1 MRDGNV
7 TARCGC
13 GDNGHH
19 HIPARGGTDV
29 DRGGPENAMF
39 GVPGRLT
46 DNNLGQ
52 TDSFTWQYI
61 GVDVA
66 DDRAGQD
73 ITRAGSRSVERSSD
87 VEERQ
92 ISNEARLIRGVFRA
106 AGLAAGTA
114 VRGGQWA
121 VNTSYEVTKE
131 ITKAALDGESSAD
144 IADRTGNA
152 LRAIARS
159 ALGVTEGSVREIVS
173 YVPTPGN
180 GAGTA
185 GAPPVAIGSH
195 LRSATTQELRRRG
208 DALLARS
215 ADVYFTEDVHPAYDR
230 ILDELAPDEA
240 RILRFMALN
249 GPQPAVDVRTNRPL
263 GIGSELVRGDLT
275 SVPEQAGVR
284 YPDRA
289 RPYLIN
295 LNRLGLTSTSDDPV
309 VLSRYM
315 VLEVQPVVEAALKKA
330 GRAPKIVRKSL
341 RLTEFGEDF
350 CRTCFTIGN

>member
-1 MRDGNV
+1 M
-7 TARCGC
+7 
-13 GDNGHH
+13 
-19 HIPARGGTDV
+19 
-29 DRGGPENAMF
+29 
-39 GVPGRLT
+39 
-46 DNNLGQ
+46 
-52 TDSFTWQYI
+52 
-61 GVDVA
+61 A

-87 VEERQ
+87 VEQRQ

-121 VNTSYEVTKE
+121 VNTSYEVTRE
-131 ITKAALDGESSAD
+131 IAQAALDGESSAD
-144 IADRTGNA
+144 IAERTGNA
-152 LRAIARS
+152 LRSIARS

-180 GAGTA
+180 NNH
-185 GAPPVAIGSH
+185 APSQPALSLGSQV
-195 LRSATTQELRRRG
+195 RSASTEELRRRG

-230 ILDELAPDEA
+230 ILDQLAPDEA

-275 SVPEQAGVR
+275 SVPEQSGVR
-284 YPDRA
+284 YPDRS
-289 RPYLIN
+289 RSYLIN
-295 LNRLGLTSTSDDPV
+295 LNRLGLTLTSDDPV

-315 VLEVQPVVEAALKKA
+315 VLEVQPVVEAALKQA

-350 CRTCFTIGN
+350 CRTCFSIGN

>member
-1 MRDGNV
+1 M
-7 TARCGC
+7 
-13 GDNGHH
+13 
-19 HIPARGGTDV
+19 
-29 DRGGPENAMF
+29 
-39 GVPGRLT
+39 
-46 DNNLGQ
+46 
-52 TDSFTWQYI
+52 
-61 GVDVA
+61 A
-66 DDRAGQD
+66 DERTGQD
-73 ITRAGSRSVERSSD
+73 VTRAGSRAVERSSD
-87 VEERQ
+87 VEQRQ

-131 ITKAALDGESSAD
+131 IAQAALDGESSAE
-144 IADRTGNA
+144 IAERTGNA
-152 LRAIARS
+152 LRSIARS

-173 YVPTPGN
+173 YVPTPTN
-180 GAGTA
+180 G
-185 GAPPVAIGSH
+185 PQQAIAVGSY
-195 LRSATTQELRRRG
+195 LRSATTEELRRRG

-240 RILRFMALN
+240 RILRFMSLN

-263 GIGSELVRGDLT
+263 GIGSELVQGDLT

-289 RPYLIN
+289 RSYLIN
-295 LNRLGLTSTSDDPV
+295 LNRLGLTLTSDDPV

-350 CRTCFTIGN
+350 CRTCFTISS

>member
-1 MRDGNV
+1 M
-7 TARCGC
+7 T
-13 GDNGHH
+13 
-19 HIPARGGTDV
+19 
-29 DRGGPENAMF
+29 
-39 GVPGRLT
+39 
-46 DNNLGQ
+46 
-52 TDSFTWQYI
+52 
-61 GVDVA
+61 
-66 DDRAGQD
+66 DDRTGQD
-73 ITRAGSRSVERSSD
+73 VTRAGSRAVERSSD
-87 VEERQ
+87 VEQRQ

-131 ITKAALDGESSAD
+131 ITKAALDGESSAE
-144 IADRTGNA
+144 IAERTGNA
-152 LRAIARS
+152 LRSIARS

-173 YVPTPGN
+173 YVPTP
-180 GAGTA
+180 AG
-185 GAPPVAIGSH
+185 PNQQAIPMGS
-195 LRSATTQELRRRG
+195 LVRSASTEELRRRG

-230 ILDELAPDEA
+230 ILDEIAPDEA
-240 RILRFMALN
+240 RILRFMSLN

-263 GIGSELVRGDLT
+263 GIGSELVQGDLT

-289 RPYLIN
+289 RSYLIN
-295 LNRLGLTSTSDDPV
+295 LNRLGLTMTSEDPV

-350 CRTCFTIGN
+350 CRTCFTIGS

>member
-1 MRDGNV
+1 M
-7 TARCGC
+7 T
-13 GDNGHH
+13 
-19 HIPARGGTDV
+19 
-29 DRGGPENAMF
+29 
-39 GVPGRLT
+39 
-46 DNNLGQ
+46 
-52 TDSFTWQYI
+52 
-61 GVDVA
+61 

-73 ITRAGSRSVERSSD
+73 LTRAGSRSVERGSD
-87 VEERQ
+87 VEQRQ

-121 VNTSYEVTKE
+121 VNTSYEVTRE
-131 ITKAALDGESSAD
+131 IAQAALDGESSAD
-144 IADRTGNA
+144 IAERTGNA
-152 LRAIARS
+152 LRSIARS

-173 YVPTPGN
+173 YVPTQTN
-180 GAGTA
+180 GSGLTGT
-185 GAPPVAIGSH
+185 PPQHQQLAIGPN

-249 GPQPAVDVRTNRPL
+249 GPQPSVDVRTNRPL
-263 GIGSELVRGDLT
+263 GIGSELVQGDLT

-295 LNRLGLTSTSDDPV
+295 LNRLGLTLTSDDPV

-350 CRTCFTIGN
+350 CRTCFTIGS

>member
-1 MRDGNV
+1 M
-7 TARCGC
+7 
-13 GDNGHH
+13 
-19 HIPARGGTDV
+19 
-29 DRGGPENAMF
+29 
-39 GVPGRLT
+39 
-46 DNNLGQ
+46 
-52 TDSFTWQYI
+52 
-61 GVDVA
+61 A
-66 DDRAGQD
+66 DDRTGQD
-73 ITRAGSRSVERSSD
+73 VARAGSRAVERSSD
-87 VEERQ
+87 VEQRQ

-106 AGLAAGTA
+106 AGLAAGTV

-121 VNTSYEVTKE
+121 VETSYEMTRE
-131 ITKAALDGESSAD
+131 ITQAALDGESSAE
-144 IADRTGNA
+144 IAERTGNA
-152 LRAIARS
+152 LRSIARS

-173 YVPTPGN
+173 YVPTQQNSGQQSIPM
-180 GAGTA
+180 A
-185 GAPPVAIGSH
+185 SY
-195 LRSATTQELRRRG
+195 LRSANVDELRRRG

-249 GPQPAVDVRTNRPL
+249 GPQPSVDVRTNRPL
-263 GIGSELVRGDLT
+263 GIGSELVSGDLT

-289 RPYLIN
+289 RSYLIN
-295 LNRLGLTSTSDDPV
+295 LNRLGLTLTSDDPV

-315 VLEVQPVVEAALKKA
+315 VLEVQPLVEAALKKA

-350 CRTCFTIGN
+350 CRTCFTIGG

>member
-1 MRDGNV
+1 M
-7 TARCGC
+7 
-13 GDNGHH
+13 
-19 HIPARGGTDV
+19 TD
-29 DRGGPENAMF
+29 DRT
-39 GVPGRLT
+39 GR
-46 DNNLGQ
+46 
-52 TDSFTWQYI
+52 
-61 GVDVA
+61 DVA
-66 DDRAGQD
+66 RPGYRA
-73 ITRAGSRSVERSSD
+73 VERSSD
-87 VEERQ
+87 VEQRQ

-106 AGLAAGTA
+106 AGLAAGTV
-114 VRGGQWA
+114 VRGSQWA
-121 VNTSYEVTKE
+121 AGTTFEVTKE
-131 ITKAALDGESSAD
+131 IAQAALDGESSAE
-144 IADRTGNA
+144 IAERTGNA
-152 LRAIARS
+152 LRSIARS

-173 YVPTPGN
+173 YVPTSN
-180 GAGTA
+180 GTQQPLAVG
-185 GAPPVAIGSH
+185 PH
-195 LRSATTQELRRRG
+195 LHSATTEELRRRG

-249 GPQPAVDVRTNRPL
+249 GPQPSVDVRTNRPL
-263 GIGSELVRGDLT
+263 GIGSELVQGDLT

-289 RPYLIN
+289 RMYLIN
-295 LNRLGLTSTSDDPV
+295 LNRLGLTLTSDDPV

-350 CRTCFTIGN
+350 CRTCFTIGS

>member
-1 MRDGNV
+1 MADDRTPTGGP
-7 TARCGC
+7 R
-13 GDNGHH
+13 GDAPQ
-19 HIPARGGTDV
+19 IGG
-29 DRGGPENAMF
+29 RGGPRDA
-39 GVPGRLT
+39 GRE
-46 DNNLGQ
+46 
-52 TDSFTWQYI
+52 
-61 GVDVA
+61 
-66 DDRAGQD
+66 
-73 ITRAGSRSVERSSD
+73 ITRPGPRSVERSSD
-87 VEERQ
+87 VEQRQ

-114 VRGGQWA
+114 VRGSQWA
-121 VNTSYEVTKE
+121 VSTSYEVTKE
-131 ITKAALDGESSAD
+131 IAQAALDGESSAE
-144 IADRTGNA
+144 IAERTGNA
-152 LRAIARS
+152 LRSIARS

-180 GAGTA
+180 NNGPSQQAL
-185 GAPPVAIGSH
+185 AIGSQ
-195 LRSATTQELRRRG
+195 LRSASTEELRRRG

-230 ILDELAPDEA
+230 ILDQLAPDEA

-275 SVPEQAGVR
+275 SVPDQSGVR
-284 YPDRA
+284 YPDRS
-289 RPYLIN
+289 RSYLIN
-295 LNRLGLTSTSDDPV
+295 LNRLGLTFTSDDPV

-315 VLEVQPVVEAALKKA
+315 VLEVQPVVEAALKQA

-350 CRTCFTIGN
+350 CRTCFTIGQ

>member
-1 MRDGNV
+1 M
-7 TARCGC
+7 
-13 GDNGHH
+13 
-19 HIPARGGTDV
+19 
-29 DRGGPENAMF
+29 
-39 GVPGRLT
+39 
-46 DNNLGQ
+46 
-52 TDSFTWQYI
+52 
-61 GVDVA
+61 A
-66 DDRAGQD
+66 DDRTGQD
-73 ITRAGSRSVERSSD
+73 VARPGSRAVERSSD
-87 VEERQ
+87 VEQRQ

-106 AGLAAGTA
+106 AGVAAGTV
-114 VRGGQWA
+114 VRGSQWA
-121 VNTSYEVTKE
+121 VGTTYEVTRE
-131 ITKAALDGESSAD
+131 ITQAALDGESSAE
-144 IADRTGNA
+144 IAERTGNA
-152 LRAIARS
+152 LRSIARS

-173 YVPTPGN
+173 YVPTSN
-180 GAGTA
+180 GPTSQ
-185 GAPPVAIGSH
+185 PPLAVGPY
-195 LRSATTQELRRRG
+195 LRSASTEELRRRG

-263 GIGSELVRGDLT
+263 GIGSELVQGDLT

-289 RPYLIN
+289 RSYLIN
-295 LNRLGLTSTSDDPV
+295 LNRLGLTLTSDDPV

-350 CRTCFTIGN
+350 CRTCFTIGS

>member
-1 MRDGNV
+1 M
-7 TARCGC
+7 
-13 GDNGHH
+13 
-19 HIPARGGTDV
+19 TD
-29 DRGGPENAMF
+29 DRT
-39 GVPGRLT
+39 GR
-46 DNNLGQ
+46 
-52 TDSFTWQYI
+52 
-61 GVDVA
+61 DVA
-66 DDRAGQD
+66 RPGYRA
-73 ITRAGSRSVERSSD
+73 VERSSD
-87 VEERQ
+87 VEQRQ

-106 AGLAAGTA
+106 AGLAAGTV
-114 VRGGQWA
+114 VRGSQWA
-121 VNTSYEVTKE
+121 AGTTFEVTKE
-131 ITKAALDGESSAD
+131 IAQAALDGESSAE
-144 IADRTGNA
+144 IAERTGNA
-152 LRAIARS
+152 LRSIARS

-173 YVPTPGN
+173 YVPTSN
-180 GAGTA
+180 GTQQALA
-185 GAPPVAIGSH
+185 VGSH
-195 LRSATTQELRRRG
+195 LHSATTEELRRRG

-249 GPQPAVDVRTNRPL
+249 GPQPSVDVRTNRPL
-263 GIGSELVRGDLT
+263 GIGSELVQGDLT

-289 RPYLIN
+289 RMYLIN
-295 LNRLGLTSTSDDPV
+295 LNRLGLTLTSDDPV

-350 CRTCFTIGN
+350 CRTCFTIGS

>member
-1 MRDGNV
+1 MADER
-7 TARCGC
+7 T
-13 GDNGHH
+13 
-19 HIPARGGTDV
+19 
-29 DRGGPENAMF
+29 
-39 GVPGRLT
+39 
-46 DNNLGQ
+46 GQ
-52 TDSFTWQYI
+52 
-61 GVDVA
+61 DVA
-66 DDRAGQD
+66 
-73 ITRAGSRSVERSSD
+73 RAGSRAVERSSD
-87 VEERQ
+87 VEQRQ

-131 ITKAALDGESSAD
+131 IAQAALDGESSAE
-144 IADRTGNA
+144 IAERTGNA
-152 LRAIARS
+152 LRSIARS

-173 YVPTPGN
+173 YVPTPAN
-180 GAGTA
+180 G
-185 GAPPVAIGSH
+185 PQQAIAVGSY
-195 LRSATTQELRRRG
+195 LRSATTEELRRRG

-240 RILRFMALN
+240 RILRFMSLN

-263 GIGSELVRGDLT
+263 GIGSELVQGDLT

-289 RPYLIN
+289 RSYLIN
-295 LNRLGLTSTSDDPV
+295 LNRLGLTLTSDDPV

-350 CRTCFTIGN
+350 CRTCFTIGS

>member
-1 MRDGNV
+1 M
-7 TARCGC
+7 
-13 GDNGHH
+13 
-19 HIPARGGTDV
+19 
-29 DRGGPENAMF
+29 
-39 GVPGRLT
+39 
-46 DNNLGQ
+46 
-52 TDSFTWQYI
+52 
-61 GVDVA
+61 A
-66 DDRAGQD
+66 DDRTGQD
-73 ITRAGSRSVERSSD
+73 VARPGSRAVERSSD
-87 VEERQ
+87 VEQRQ

-106 AGLAAGTA
+106 AGVAAGTV
-114 VRGGQWA
+114 VRGSQWA
-121 VNTSYEVTKE
+121 VGTTYEVTRE
-131 ITKAALDGESSAD
+131 ITQAALDGESSAE
-144 IADRTGNA
+144 IAERTGKA
-152 LRAIARS
+152 LRSIARS

-173 YVPTPGN
+173 YVPTSN
-180 GAGTA
+180 GPTSQQALAVG
-185 GAPPVAIGSH
+185 PY
-195 LRSATTQELRRRG
+195 LRSASTEELRRRG

-249 GPQPAVDVRTNRPL
+249 GPQPSVDVRTNRPL
-263 GIGSELVRGDLT
+263 GIGSELVQGDLT

-289 RPYLIN
+289 RSYLIN
-295 LNRLGLTSTSDDPV
+295 LNRLGLTLTSDDPV

-350 CRTCFTIGN
+350 CRTCFTIGS